1 MTVNSRDE
9 PNGRAGGDDGDG
21 DGGPIVENSTIEN
34 ATVVIH
40 AHPTQQPVEI
50 VTDSINVQVI
60 VDECYLNGVAYENPI
75 RSLTLED
82 VTVTHDPR
90 ESILS
95 IRT

>member
-9 PNGRAGGDDGDG
+9 PNGRAGGDDG

-40 AHPTQQPVEI
+40 SHLTQQPVDI
-50 VTDSINVQVI
+50 VTDSINVQVL
-60 VDECYLNGVAYENPI
+60 VDECYLNGVEYMHPI
-75 RSLTLED
+75 RSLTIEN
-82 VTVTHDPR
+82 VRVTHDPR
-90 ESILS
+90 EGVLS